1 MLKMWLMKTLA
12 KVVCSIGNRR
22 KAGYHQ
28 EMLEREDTMKYR
40 EGILE

>member
-1 MLKMWLMKTLA
+1 MKTLA

-22 KAGYHQ
+22 KASYHQ

-40 EGILE
+40 EGIPE